1 MDNQYGLDADYFI
14 KLVRRE
20 FSPDVIRNQ
29 RPEDLARSFARAAR
43 TACAGVLREDEF
55 NWEHL
60 RSTGQIKPGDKLR
73 FTVSGETATA
83 RVKDVLNP
91 GTDAEEVIYNLKKNY
106 FFITKMALA
115 GSSTHKSVQVRIR
128 RLPQ

>member
-14 KLVRRE
+14 KLCKRE
-20 FSPDVIRNQ
+20 FSPSVILNQ
-29 RPEDLARSFARAAR
+29 RPEDLARAFARAAR

-60 RSTGQIKPGDKLR
+60 RSTGQIQAGDKLR
-73 FTVSGETATA
+73 FTISGETVSA
-83 RVKDVLNP
+83 RVKEVLNP

-106 FFITKMALA
+106 FFITKMALD
-115 GSSTHKSVQVRIR
+115 GSSTHKGVQVRIR
-128 RLPQ
+128 PLSQ